1 MKWLKKIR
9 YPSSLRQWLILCFTV
24 LAMLPL
30 LANLVYSFPSDR
42 RQIIENR
49 DQIAGMDVQQVTQEF
64 DTVLSGYE
72 DVLYQLYTDEEIVEL
87 IHNLDAGTDTAVTRN
102 QLRRKLHGVFW
113 QKDFITSITVITQQ
127 GETAFYDRLS
137 SSLQT
142 NACMEALGLQPRE
155 LYDQICAHKGT
166 MYFPTQYATYFA
178 GSDYYLFF
186 LGHRVINEKAITKS
200 DAVILMSIDAKLLQE
215 TLDKSQLSA
224 EQQKYMLML
233 DPQGRLLCYPDMTR
247 VGESIYDEA
256 DSLAEF
262 VSRNNELP
270 SQELAVYY
278 RTSSRTGWQLVT
290 VLDCT
295 AFTQAIDRRLAIT
308 LSISLGAFLLV
319 ILAVIALT
327 GHLTASIDELC
338 VTMEMVSQGD
348 LSVRAEIPRTM
359 TPEIQALALGLN
371 TMADQLQVL
380 INSQRD
386 SAEKIKNAEITALEA
401 QLNPHFLYNTLDT
414 INWMAI
420 EQEQYP
426 ISNVVSALGK
436 TLRYGIDNSNGIVR
450 VRDEVGWLKQYL
462 FIHQNRL
469 KNTLQ
474 CRIDVSEEAMDC
486 YVHKLLLQPF
496 VENAVIHG
504 FTQEQPLCTLLVKIG
519 REGQRLRITIADNGR
534 GIPEEVL
541 ADLDTSRS
549 RIQRGK
555 RYHGMQNAINRLLLY
570 YGSEAVV
577 RVESAPEA
585 GTRITLEIPIEN
597 GEEETV
603 CAL

>member
-1 MKWLKKIR
+1 MKWSKIIR
-9 YPSSLRQWLILCFTV
+9 YPQSLRQRLIVCFTI

-30 LANLVYSFPSDR
+30 LANLVYSFPNDR
-42 RQIIENR
+42 KQIIQNR
-49 DQIAGMDVQQVTQEF
+49 DQIASMDIQQVTQEF
-64 DTVLSGYE
+64 DTILSGYE

-87 IHNLDAGTDTAVTRN
+87 IHNLDAGTDAAVTRN

-113 QKDFITSITVITQQ
+113 QKDYITSITIITQK

-142 NACMEALGLQPRE
+142 NACMEVLGLSTQE
-155 LYDQICAHKGT
+155 LYDQICAHKGPL
-166 MYFPTQYATYFA
+166 YFPTRYATYFA

-186 LGHRVINEKAITKS
+186 VGHRIINEKVITKS

-215 TLDKSQLSA
+215 TLNKSQLSSD
-224 EQQKYMLML
+224 QQKYMLML
-233 DPQGRLLCYPDMTR
+233 DEDGQILCYPDMAR
-247 VGESIYDEA
+247 VGQSIYDDA
-256 DSLAEF
+256 DSLTDF
-262 VSRNNELP
+262 VSRNHELD

-295 AFTQAIDRRLAIT
+295 SFTEAIDQRLAIT
-308 LSISLGAFLLV
+308 LTISIGAFLLV
-319 ILAVIALT
+319 ILAVIVLT
-327 GHLTASIDELC
+327 GRLTASIDELC

-348 LSVRAEIPRTM
+348 LSIRAEIPETM
-359 TPEIQALALGLN
+359 TPEIQTLALGLN
-371 TMADQLQVL
+371 SMADQLQVL
-380 INSQRD
+380 IKSQRD
-386 SAEKIKNAEITALEA
+386 SADKIKNAEITALEA

-436 TLRYGIDNSNGIVR
+436 TLRYGIDNSNGIVQ
-450 VRDEVGWLKQYL
+450 VRDEINWLKQYI

-474 CRIDVSEEAMDC
+474 CRIDVSEDAINC
-486 YVHKLLLQPF
+486 HVHKLLLQPF

-504 FTQEQPLCTLLVKIG
+504 STQEQTECTLLVQIHRIG
-519 REGQRLRITIADNGR
+519 ARLHILIADNGR
-534 GIPEEVL
+534 GIPEQVL
-541 ADLDTSRS
+541 ADLDTSQS
-549 RIQRGK
+549 RIRQGK
-555 RYHGMQNAINRLLLY
+555 RYHGMQNAMNRLLLY
-570 YGSEAVV
+570 YGTDAVISV
-577 RVESAPEA
+577 KSAPDF
-585 GTRITLEIPIEN
+585 GTQITLEIPTED
-597 GEEETV
+597 GKEEPS

>member
-1 MKWLKKIR
+1 MKRSKKIR
-9 YPSSLRQWLILCFTV
+9 YRGSLRQRLIVYFTV
-24 LAMLPL
+24 LAMIPL
-30 LANLVYSFPSDR
+30 LANLVYSFPNDR
-42 RQIIENR
+42 KQIIENR
-49 DQIAGMDVQQVTQEF
+49 DQIAGMDIQQVTQEF
-64 DTVLSGYE
+64 DTILSGYE
-72 DVLYQLYTDEEIVEL
+72 DVLYQLYTDEEIVKQ
-87 IHNLDAGTDTAVTRN
+87 ICKLDSGVDTAVTRN

-113 QKDFITSITVITQQ
+113 QKDYITSITIITRK

-142 NACMEALGLQPRE
+142 NACMEVLGLSPQE
-155 LYDQICAHKGT
+155 LYDQICSHKGPL
-166 MYFPTQYATYFA
+166 YFPTRYATYFA

-186 LGHRVINEKAITKS
+186 VGHRIISEKVITKS

-215 TLDKSQLSA
+215 ALNKSQLSSD
-224 EQQKYMLML
+224 QQKYMMML
-233 DPQGRLLCYPDMTR
+233 DETGQILCYPDMTR
-247 VGESIYDEA
+247 VGQSIYDGA
-256 DSLAEF
+256 DSLTDF
-262 VSRNNELP
+262 VAKNKELK
-270 SQELAVYY
+270 SKELAVYY
-278 RTSSRTGWQLVT
+278 RTSLRTGWQLVT

-295 AFTQAIDRRLAIT
+295 SFTEAIDQRLAIT
-308 LSISLGAFLLV
+308 LTISIGSFLLV

-327 GHLTASIDELC
+327 RHLTASIDELC

-348 LSVRAEIPRTM
+348 LSVRAEIPKTM
-359 TPEIQALALGLN
+359 TPEMETLAVGLN

-380 INSQRD
+380 MKSQQD
-386 SAEKIKNAEITALEA
+386 SAEKIKNAEIAALEA

-436 TLRYGIDNSNGIVR
+436 TLRYGIDNSNGIVQ
-450 VRDEVGWLKQYL
+450 VRDEVNWLKQYL

-474 CRIDVSEEAMDC
+474 CKIDVAEDAMEC

-504 FTQEQPLCTLLVKIG
+504 FTQEQSQCRLLVKIT
-519 REGQRLRITIADNGR
+519 REGQKLQILIADNGR
-534 GIPEEVL
+534 GIPEQVL
-541 ADLDTSRS
+541 VGLDTSQS

-555 RYHGMQNAINRLLLY
+555 RYHGMQNAMNRLLLY
-570 YGSEAVV
+570 YGREAVIHV
-577 RVESAPEA
+577 KSAPEF
-585 GTRITLEIPIEN
+585 GTEISLEIPM
-597 GEEETV
+597 EEKKEAETCV
-603 CAL
+603 L